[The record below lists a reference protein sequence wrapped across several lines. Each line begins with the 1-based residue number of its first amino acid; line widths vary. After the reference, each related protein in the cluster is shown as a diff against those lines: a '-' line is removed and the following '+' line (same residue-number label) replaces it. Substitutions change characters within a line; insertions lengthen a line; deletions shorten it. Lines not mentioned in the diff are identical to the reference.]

1 MLEVNSLEDISAL
14 KEGVDIECKLAQGK
28 DGKGAVPKSLWKTY
42 SAFANTVGGH
52 IFLGLREKPN
62 GHFELVGIKNIDK
75 VINEFW
81 TTFNSLEKVSESIL
95 QNSSVRP
102 QYINDK
108 VIIQVCVPQAL
119 RKHRPVYIN
128 GNHFTGT
135 YRRFSS
141 TNQLQNNEAVEHM
154 LAEQGE
160 EGRDAQILDDYG
172 LSDLDIESFNSYRQ
186 LYANLK
192 PDQPWNQLNPQEFLN
207 SIVGWRKDR
216 ESGRSGLTLAGLL
229 MFGRSV
235 EIKKI
240 FPYYMLD
247 YQGKPKAEAEVR
259 LVDRL
264 TLDGSWSGNVYDFY
278 KHVIRKL
285 TLELKVPFKLK
296 GDQRQDDTPV
306 HKALREALVNTLI
319 HADYTC
325 RSSILVVK
333 RPDMFE
339 FRNPGLMRIPVEDAK
354 SGGHSD
360 CRNRILQDMFRHIGL
375 GERAG
380 LGLPEILS
388 AWKNQH
394 WREPALKTLQKPS
407 DHTLLE
413 LHMMS
418 LLPEVTLAALCTLLG
433 DTNFDKLTGNERQI
447 LVTAH
452 IETTTNHSRIMGI
465 LNIHPRDLSDLF
477 RRLVDR
483 LLLFK
488 QGSGRGTIY
497 FLLSARHA
505 DLYNQVID
513 WPTNNGALIENSGD
527 LNEGSHKNQH
537 LNDIAATIANKRK
550 APKSEVTSVILKLCA
565 HKGMSLRDLTS
576 LLSRS
581 PKTLH
586 NNYLKP
592 LLRDKKIRL
601 KYPTKPNY
609 SRQAYIT
616 NRRWISNE

>member
-1 MLEVNSLEDISAL
+1 
-14 KEGVDIECKLAQGK
+14 
-28 DGKGAVPKSLWKTY
+28 
-42 SAFANTVGGH
+42 
-52 IFLGLREKPN
+52 
-62 GHFELVGIKNIDK
+62 
-75 VINEFW
+75 
-81 TTFNSLEKVSESIL
+81 
-95 QNSSVRP
+95 
-102 QYINDK
+102 
-108 VIIQVCVPQAL
+108 
-119 RKHRPVYIN
+119 
-128 GNHFTGT
+128 
-135 YRRFSS
+135 
-141 TNQLQNNEAVEHM
+141 
-154 LAEQGE
+154 
-160 EGRDAQILDDYG
+160 
-172 LSDLDIESFNSYRQ
+172 
-186 LYANLK
+186 
-192 PDQPWNQLNPQEFLN
+192 
-207 SIVGWRKDR
+207 
-216 ESGRSGLTLAGLL
+216 

-247 YQGKPKAEAEVR
+247 YQEKPKAEAEVR
-259 LVDRL
+259 WVDRL
-264 TLDGSWSGNVYDFY
+264 TPDGSWSGNVYDFY
-278 KHVIRKL
+278 KRVIRKL

-306 HKALREALVNTLI
+306 HKALREALVNALI

-339 FRNPGLMRIPVEDAK
+339 FRNPGLMRISVEHAK

-360 CRNRILQDMFRHIGL
+360 CRNRILQDMFRYIGL

-380 LGLPEILS
+380 SGLPKILS
-388 AWKNQH
+388 GWKSQH
-394 WREPALKTLQKPS
+394 WREPALKTLHEPS

-413 LHMMS
+413 LHMTS
-418 LLPEVTLAALCTLLG
+418 LLPEATLAALRTLLG
-433 DTNFDKLTGNERQI
+433 DTDFDKLTGNERLI
-447 LVTAH
+447 LATAH
-452 IETTTNHSRIMGI
+452 IETTTNHSRIMAI

-477 RRLVDR
+477 KRLVNR

-488 QGSGRGTIY
+488 QGSGCGTIY

-505 DLYNQVID
+505 DLYNQLID
-513 WPTNNGALIENSGD
+513 WTTNNGD

-537 LNDIAATIANKRK
+537 LNDIAATSANKRK

-565 HKGMSLRDLTS
+565 HKGMSLKDLTS